1 MKASNLKKHRGMTQ
15 RPDFQVESSPGLG
28 PDVVLD
34 VWRRRK
40 WIGIVVFIVVLAGA
54 ITTVVSLPNLYRASA
69 TVLIERPRVSEAFV
83 RQSVTAELETRIQ
96 TIHREVMS
104 RMRLS
109 EVINR
114 LNLYADLRDDVPMDA
129 LAERLRREA
138 QLSMQG
144 VEQSTGRT
152 ETIAFTLSYSGKD
165 PQTVAQVANTLAGF
179 YVEGNTQSRERQ
191 ATETAGFLEAQLTD
205 VKRELDEQARRN
217 NEVKLRHTNELHQV
231 EVSLTALERLNTQL
245 RLNNESQLRA
255 LDRRE
260 RFEQQLAVAES
271 TVTVAPP
278 SDTKAALLLKRKED
292 LAQLRTQYSDQYP
305 EVIRVKAE
313 IAALEAEAGAATN
326 ATNGHTN
333 GSNGHGNGT
342 NGAAAGNPSLRFAKQ
357 GLESVEGELRS
368 LKQEE
373 ASLRSMI
380 AGYEARVDNSPQRQ
394 QELQQPSRD
403 YDAVNERYQ
412 TLVKRAEE
420 ARLAENLER
429 GQNTEQFRIL
439 DAAIPPLHPAA
450 PNRLWLLIMGLV
462 AAVALG
468 LGAIVA
474 AEKFDTTFHTAD
486 DLQAFTNLPTLAR
499 IRLIPTATR
508 TRRQRLRFALIAA
521 AAIVALAVV
530 VAGSYYVAG
539 GNEQIVRMTARPAL

>member
-1 MKASNLKKHRGMTQ
+1 
-15 RPDFQVESSPGLG
+15 
-28 PDVVLD
+28 
-34 VWRRRK
+34 
-40 WIGIVVFIVVLAGA
+40 VLAGA
-54 ITTVVSLPNLYRASA
+54 ITMVVSLPNLYRASA

-333 GSNGHGNGT
+333 GSNGHSNGT

>member
-1 MKASNLKKHRGMTQ
+1 MKTPNLRNRRMTQ
-15 RPDFQVESSPGLG
+15 RPEFHVEGASGLG
-28 PDVVLD
+28 PDVVVD

-40 WIGIVVFIVVLAGA
+40 WIGIAVFVIVLAGA
-54 ITTVVSLPNLYRASA
+54 ITTVIALPNLYRASA

-96 TIHREVMS
+96 TIHRQVMS
-104 RMRLS
+104 RMRLTD
-109 EVINR
+109 VINR
-114 LNLYADLRDDVPMDA
+114 LGLYADLRGVVPMDA

-138 QLSMQG
+138 QLSLQG

-152 ETIAFTLSYSGKD
+152 ETIAFTLNFSGRD
-165 PQTVAQVANTLAGF
+165 PQTVARVANTLAGF

-191 ATETAGFLEAQLTD
+191 ATETAAFLEARLAD

-217 NEVKLRHTNELHQV
+217 DEIKLRHTNELQQV

-260 RFEQQLAVAES
+260 RLEQQLAVAES
-271 TVTVAPP
+271 TAPVTAP
-278 SDTKAALLLKRKED
+278 SDPQAALLLKRRED
-292 LAQLRTQYSDQYP
+292 LAQLRTQFSDQYP

-326 ATNGHTN
+326 GTIGHT
-333 GSNGHGNGT
+333 SATPSGN
-342 NGAAAGNPSLRFAKQ
+342 AALRFAKQ
-357 GLESVEGELRS
+357 GLDSVEGELRS
-368 LKQEE
+368 LKEEE

-380 AGYEARVDNSPQRQ
+380 TGYEARVDNSPQRQ

-412 TLVKRAEE
+412 ALVKQAEE

-439 DAAIPPLHPAA
+439 DPAIPPIHPAA
-450 PNRLWLLIMGLV
+450 PNRLWLLIMGMV

-468 LGAIVA
+468 FGAIVA
-474 AEKFDTTFHTAD
+474 AEKLDTTFHTVD
-486 DLQAFTNLPTLAR
+486 DLQEFTNLPTLAR
-499 IRLIPTATR
+499 IRRIPTAAR
-508 TRRQRLRFALIAA
+508 ARRERLRFALMAA
-521 AAIVALAVV
+521 AAIVALMAV